1 MKNIT
6 TILAALLFATS
17 ATFAS
22 ISIDVDTKKD
32 RIEVQ
37 STDSQIY
44 DITLNKVDGGLFEAN
59 IATPSDNL
67 VISTKNMNSGIYLIK
82 AKDLKGNKV
91 SQFIN
96 VN

>member
-6 TILAALLFATS
+6 TLFAALLFATS
-17 ATFAS
+17 VTFAS

-32 RIEVQ
+32 RIEIQ
-37 STDSQIY
+37 STDSQIH